1 MLKKLTQQ
9 SIKVTC
15 LSISLMSGAWAA
27 SDDDDDTDY
36 LPYNTKNAQEWSL
49 VKSDERHQIKT
60 YSKQEDNHRYRS
72 FKAVAVF
79 DASLE
84 TVARCQFDI
93 ENMTS
98 WYMNAV
104 ESKMLK
110 RVSDTEYYYYFRL
123 KAPFGV
129 PQRDVAVKATITPY
143 SEKTGTLSISYTA
156 VPDFVPTKVG
166 VVRMP
171 AYEMVLR
178 FKPIGTTQVE
188 EVMEGYVDPDG
199 AGTMPKWMI
208 NYVQRRMPYVN
219 MLGKHRTLEKCARS
233 DSPIL
238 FKYKE

>member
-1 MLKKLTQQ
+1 MLKKSKQQ
-9 SIKVTC
+9 TMTV
-15 LSISLMSGAWAA
+15 LSLCLMSGAWAA
-27 SDDDDDTDY
+27 SDDDDNTDY
-36 LPYNTKNAQEWSL
+36 LPYNTKNAQDWSL
-49 VKSDERHQIKT
+49 VKNDERHQIKT

-72 FKAVAVF
+72 FKAVAIF
-79 DASLE
+79 DAPLE
-84 TVARCQFDI
+84 AVARCQFDI
-93 ENMTS
+93 DNMTS
-98 WYMNAV
+98 WYMNAI

-129 PQRDVAVKATITPY
+129 PQRDAAVRAIITPY
-143 SEKTGTLSISYTA
+143 SEKTGVLSISYSA
-156 VPDFVPTKVG
+156 VPDFVAAKAG

-178 FKPIGTTQVE
+178 FKPLSATTTE
-188 EVMEGYVDPDG
+188 EVMEGYVDPGG

-219 MLGKHRTLEKCARS
+219 MLGKHRTIQKCINS